1 MKTELSPAE
10 YYRVLRVGESAKMV
24 GYTPVHIA
32 RLEKQGLFPRRF
44 KLNASGGAYGAAG
57 HYFGWIVDYLNS
69 RVAKRAED
77 SAAAHDFL
85 KSQAAKRAAARVEPK
100 DTAV

>member
-24 GYTPVHIA
+24 GYTPVHVA

-44 KLNASGGAYGAAG
+44 KLNPNGGPYGAAG
-57 HYFGWIVDYLNS
+57 HYFGWIVDYLK
-69 RVAKRAED
+69 A
-77 SAAAHDFL
+77 
-85 KSQAAKRAAARVEPK
+85 RAAARE
-100 DTAV
+100 A

>member
-1 MKTELSPAE
+1 
-10 YYRVLRVGESAKMV
+10 MV

-85 KSQAAKRAAARVEPK
+85 KSQAAKRAAKRAAARVEPK